1 MADIEKRVDKLEE
14 KVAQLELNINSSLGD
29 IKTDLAE
36 IKTYVQSNSNS
47 NDLKNNLIEKDV
59 VSNTERIKKLED
71 NQSKI
76 AWAIIMSVIGLI
88 GEAVLFYLKSK

>member
-14 KVAQLELNINSSLGD
+14 KVAQLELNINHSLGD
-29 IKTDLAE
+29 IKTDLTE
-36 IKTYVQSNSNS
+36 IKSYVQNNSSN

-59 VSNTERIKKLED
+59 KNNAERIKKIED

-76 AWAIIMSVIGLI
+76 VWSIIMSIIGLI
-88 GEAVLFYLKSK
+88 GEAILFYIKSS

>member
-1 MADIEKRVDKLEE
+1 MADIEQRVDKLEE
-14 KVAQLELNINSSLGD
+14 KVARLELNINNSLGD
-29 IKTDLAE
+29 IKTDLTE
-36 IKTYVQSNSNS
+36 IKTYVQTNSSN

-59 VSNTERIKKLED
+59 VSNKERIKKLED

>member
-1 MADIEKRVDKLEE
+1 MADIEQRVDKLED

-29 IKTDLAE
+29 IKTDLTE
-36 IKTYVQSNSNS
+36 IKTYVQTNSNN

-59 VSNTERIKKLED
+59 ANNTERIKKLED
-71 NQSKI
+71 NQAKI
-76 AWAIIMSVIGLI
+76 AWAIILAVIGII

>member
-1 MADIEKRVDKLEE
+1 MADIEQRVDKLEE
-14 KVAQLELNINSSLGD
+14 KVARLELNINKSLGD
-29 IKTDLAE
+29 IKTDLTE
-36 IKTYVQSNSNS
+36 IKTYVQTNSSN

-59 VSNTERIKKLED
+59 VSNKERIKKLED

-88 GEAVLFYLKSK
+88 SEAVLFYLKSK

>member
-1 MADIEKRVDKLEE
+1 MADIEQRVDKLEE
-14 KVAQLELNINSSLGD
+14 KVAQLELNINNSLGD
-29 IKTDLAE
+29 IKTDLTE

-59 VSNTERIKKLED
+59 VNNTERLKKLEE

-76 AWAIIMSVIGLI
+76 VWAVIMSVLGIL

>member
-29 IKTDLAE
+29 IKTDLTE

-59 VSNTERIKKLED
+59 INNTERLKKLEE

-76 AWAIIMSVIGLI
+76 VWAVIMSVLGIL

>member
-14 KVAQLELNINSSLGD
+14 KVAQLELNINSSLGE
-29 IKTDLAE
+29 IKNDLTE

-59 VSNTERIKKLED
+59 INNTERLKKLEE

-76 AWAIIMSVIGLI
+76 VWAVIMSVLGVL

>member
-1 MADIEKRVDKLEE
+1 MADIEQRVDKLEE
-14 KVAQLELNINSSLGD
+14 KVARLELNINNSLGD
-29 IKTDLAE
+29 IKTDLTE
-36 IKTYVQSNSNS
+36 IKTYVQTNSSN

-59 VSNTERIKKLED
+59 VSNKERIKKLED

-88 GEAVLFYLKSK
+88 SEAVLFYLKSK

>member
-1 MADIEKRVDKLEE
+1 MADIEQRVDKLEE
-14 KVAQLELNINSSLGD
+14 KVARLELNINNSLGD
-29 IKTDLAE
+29 IKTDLTE
-36 IKTYVQSNSNS
+36 IKTYVQTNSSN

-59 VSNTERIKKLED
+59 VSNEERIKKLED

>member
-1 MADIEKRVDKLEE
+1 MADIEQRVDKLED

-29 IKTDLAE
+29 IKTDLTE

-59 VSNTERIKKLED
+59 VNNAERIKKLEE

-76 AWAIIMSVIGLI
+76 AWAIIMAVIGII